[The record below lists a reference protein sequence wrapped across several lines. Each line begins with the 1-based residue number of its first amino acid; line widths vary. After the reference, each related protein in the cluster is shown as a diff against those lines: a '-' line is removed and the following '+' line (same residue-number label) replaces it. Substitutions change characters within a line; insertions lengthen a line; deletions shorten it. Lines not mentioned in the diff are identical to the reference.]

1 MADGRL
7 RARLTLTRRDLAGGA
22 AAALGGAALPRLAL
36 AQAPHASVRFAG
48 GAVDTGWIPF
58 TDFPDSIVLTVQ
70 VNGHPVQAVLDNGA
84 SQTALDFR
92 LVNALGLGHGGG
104 VEVDGISGAAGAALL
119 QPIVVQIGPLSIALP
134 TPIVLDVRKSGIA
147 QSMLLGR
154 EIFEHLIVDL
164 DLPNQRLAFRL
175 PGSFNPP
182 SEMIAAPLEP
192 QASGARLT
200 AISLEDQPRVLAMFD
215 LGSEEA
221 LAVSAVYA
229 HENNIGAGRRTAKWV
244 SGGVEGI
251 EEITVT
257 TLPSVRFGE
266 AHLQD
271 VPVSLVG
278 HWTRLESA
286 VNIGMP
292 LLSRYRLITDFGR
305 DRLWLRADG
314 KDLRAPFARNRSGLA
329 CLPRGGA
336 LTVIFVSPGSPGEA
350 SGFHAGERITA
361 VDGAVATPALRAWGS
376 GPAGKTVTLTL
387 ADGSRRKLT
396 LADYF

>member
-1 MADGRL
+1 
-7 RARLTLTRRDLAGGA
+7 LTLTRRDLAGGA
-22 AAALGGAALPRLAL
+22 TAALSGVSLASFAL
-36 AQAPHASVRFAG
+36 AQPPHASVRFAG
-48 GAVDTGWIPF
+48 GAVDTGWIKF
-58 TDFPDSIVLTVQ
+58 ADTSESIVLSVL

-119 QPIVVQIGPLSIALP
+119 QPIIVQIGPLSIALP
-134 TPIVLDVRKSGIA
+134 TPIVLDVQRSGIS
-147 QSMLLGR
+147 QPMLLGR

-192 QASGARLT
+192 QQSGARLT
-200 AISLEDQPRVLAMFD
+200 AIGLEDQPRVLAMFD

-221 LAVSAVYA
+221 LAVSAAYA
-229 HENNIGAGRRTAKWV
+229 HENNLGAGRKTAQWV

-257 TLPSVRFGE
+257 TLPTVRFGE
-266 AHLQD
+266 AHLQN

-278 HWTRLESA
+278 HWSRLESA

-292 LLSRYRLITDFGR
+292 LLSRYRLITDFSR

-314 KDLRAPFARNRSGLA
+314 KDLREPFARNRSGLA
-329 CLPRGGA
+329 CLPKGGA
-336 LTVIFVSPGSPGEA
+336 LAVIFVSPGSPGA
-350 SGFHAGERITA
+350 TAGFRAGESITA
-361 VDGAVATPALRAWGS
+361 VDGAAATPSLRAWGS

-387 ADGSRRKLT
+387 ADGSRRTLT

>member
-1 MADGRL
+1 
-7 RARLTLTRRDLAGGA
+7 LTLTRRELASGA
-22 AAALGGAALPRLAL
+22 SAAFGSAALPTLAR
-36 AQAPHASVRFAG
+36 AQTPQPSVRFAG
-48 GAVDTGWIPF
+48 AAVDTGWIAF
-58 TDFPDSIVLTVQ
+58 ADSSDSIVLTVL

-104 VEVDGISGAAGAALL
+104 VEVDGISGGAGAALL
-119 QPIVVQIGPLSIALP
+119 QPIVVQVGPLTIALP
-134 TPIVLDVRKSGIA
+134 TPIVLDVQRSGIA

-175 PGSFNPP
+175 PGAFMPP

-200 AISLEDQPRVLAMFD
+200 AIGLENQPRVLAMFD

-221 LAVSAVYA
+221 LAISAAYA
-229 HENNIGAGRRTAKWV
+229 HENNLGAGRRTAQWV

-251 EEITVT
+251 EPITVT
-257 TLPSVRFGE
+257 TLDDVRFGQ
-266 AHLQD
+266 ARLRD

-278 HWTRLESA
+278 HWSRIESA

-292 LLSRYRLITDFGR
+292 ILSRYRLITDFGR
-305 DRLWLRADG
+305 DRLWLRADA
-314 KDLRAPFARNRSGLA
+314 KDLREPFARNRSGLA
-329 CLPRGGA
+329 CLPKDGT
-336 LTVIFVSPGSPGEA
+336 LTVIFVAPGSPGA
-350 SGFHAGERITA
+350 AAGFHAGDRIAA
-361 VDGAVATPALRAWGS
+361 VDGAVAAPGLRAWGG

-387 ADGSRRKLT
+387 ADGSRRTLT